1 MGPSDM
7 PRTAA
12 SSKATWAGALVG
24 AILLSLSL
32 CILTLPENSAQGA
45 TSPIQ
50 HVVVIDMENHSFDN
64 VLGQL
69 CIQDKRPNC
78 DAASQG

>member
-1 MGPSDM
+1 MAPSYIIK
-7 PRTAA
+7 TAA
-12 SSKATWAGALVG
+12 SKVMWVSALVG
-24 AILLSLSL
+24 GLLLGLSLT
-32 CILTLPENSAQGA
+32 IVAFPEQRPAQGA